1 MILKDNTIKYKTRR
15 QITYKNNSM
24 IIQDAESFRQNIRKK
39 LSEKIKDDNNG
50 KIGLNLE
57 KGIYNRTLQKADE
70 MNIVKKWDNC
80 YFVQLYVDWLKCIFI
95 NLDNAE
101 VISMMTSKKIKPH
114 ELAFMTHQ
122 DMNPT
127 MWKKIIEDKKDRD
140 KNKYELKI
148 EASTD
153 LFTCRACKSNKCT
166 YTQQQTRSADE
177 PMTTFVTC
185 LECGKRWKC

>member
-1 MILKDNTIKYKTRR
+1 
-15 QITYKNNSM
+15 M
-24 IIQDAESFRQNIRKK
+24 IIQNADSFRQNIRRKF
-39 LSEKIKDDNNG
+39 SEKIKDDISGN
-50 KIGLNLE
+50 IGVNLE

-70 MNIVKKWDNC
+70 MNIVKKWDNP
-80 YFVQLYVDWLKCIFI
+80 YFVQLYIDWLKCIFI
-95 NLDNAE
+95 NLNNVE
-101 VISMMTSKKIKPH
+101 VMNMITSKKIKAH

-122 DMNPT
+122 DMNPR
-127 MWKKIIEDKKDRD
+127 MWKKIIEDKKNRD
-140 KNKYELKI
+140 KNKFELKV